1 MTVQQRI
8 RESGLSVI
16 ESDFAND
23 RETIHALK
31 RRTHPPKPATRR
43 FWRRKPAA

>member
-1 MTVQQRI
+1 VTVKERI
-8 RESGLSVI
+8 RESSISVV

-23 RETIHALK
+23 RETIAAMK
-31 RRTHPPKPATRR
+31 RRTHPPKPAGRK